1 MGRAT
6 GQRTVPAAVI
16 ADIAPVAESERPN
29 AERNE
34 FAGRSKTPARYALL
48 LVLLAAVAGGAWYAM
63 RPAGNA
69 PPNVASIA
77 IDAASTTNI
86 SEADAGAIVA
96 SPAEVDAAVEK
107 VADGVDGGVLRAK
120 GTRAS
125 KTPPKKETPKPE
137 PVAVAA
143 VAPTG
148 NGTLT
153 IAAEPYALVRVNGKD
168 VGATPQLRKPYPA
181 GTYVIE
187 LVHPDTG
194 ALRLRKTVTLQEG
207 GHKSVID
214 RP

>member
-1 MGRAT
+1 
-6 GQRTVPAAVI
+6 
-16 ADIAPVAESERPN
+16 
-29 AERNE
+29 
-34 FAGRSKTPARYALL
+34 L
-48 LVLLAAVAGGAWYAM
+48 
-63 RPAGNA
+63 
-69 PPNVASIA
+69 
-77 IDAASTTNI
+77 
-86 SEADAGAIVA
+86 
-96 SPAEVDAAVEK
+96 PAEVDAAIEK
-107 VADGVDGGVLRAK
+107 VADGVDGGVLRATVRK

-125 KTPPKKETPKPE
+125 KTPPKKETPKAE
-137 PVAVAA
+137 PVAV

-194 ALRLRKTVTLQEG
+194 ALRLRKTVTLQGG